1 MAYLLE
7 HDKRTILQEFIIIS
21 NSWNVSYDGQTV
33 YDVKMQSINFM
44 VIILIDSRKF
54 EPRLLKRSV
63 NQ

>member
-33 YDVKMQSINFM
+33 YDVKM
-44 VIILIDSRKF
+44 
-54 EPRLLKRSV
+54 
-63 NQ
+63 